1 MPARRAPI
9 DRVRHGALS
18 ALAKSPLKNLAT
30 FGLFLVSWY
39 IFCLIRIT
47 IFLHVIFKLILIS
60 LNLNYLTV
68 FSFVSIAIN
77 SYRDNAIGSDRD
89 KPRDSSNVYHGT
101 CF

>member
-1 MPARRAPI
+1 MYAMELSVLLQKAPS
-9 DRVRHGALS
+9 RTLQLLV
-18 ALAKSPLKNLAT
+18 N
-30 FGLFLVSWY
+30 FLCLG
-39 IFCLIRIT
+39 IFFCLIRIA